1 MEAIV
6 PSGVTRRK
14 RGSDHSGVPSG
25 SATRKQ
31 WRDQGFGSH
40 FRLGRYSGT
49 IARTVHESDLRTIR
63 VSCAKD
69 YSYLNAAI
77 GSTRMADELLKP
89 LILLTN
95 WSEAA

>member
-1 MEAIV
+1 MPKVDFHEEVANVALAELLARNNI
-6 PSGVTRRK
+6 
-14 RGSDHSGVPSG
+14 
-25 SATRKQ
+25 
-31 WRDQGFGSH
+31 
-40 FRLGRYSGT
+40 RLARYSGT

>member
-1 MEAIV
+1 MPKV
-6 PSGVTRRK
+6 
-14 RGSDHSGVPSG
+14 D
-25 SATRKQ
+25 
-31 WRDQGFGSH
+31 
-40 FRLGRYSGT
+40 FREEVANVALAELLARNNIRLAHYSGT

>member
-1 MEAIV
+1 M
-6 PSGVTRRK
+6 
-14 RGSDHSGVPSG
+14 DN
-25 SATRKQ
+25 
-31 WRDQGFGSH
+31 
-40 FRLGRYSGT
+40 FRAACYSGT

>member
-1 MEAIV
+1 MRFEIRTIV
-6 PSGVTRRK
+6 GKLEIGETDELLP
-14 RGSDHSGVPSG
+14 DC
-25 SATRKQ
+25 
-31 WRDQGFGSH
+31 
-40 FRLGRYSGT
+40 RYSGT

-95 WSEAA
+95 WNEAD